1 MKISFI
7 ISFAE
12 LNISQFIIHNS
23 QFNMQHFSL
32 QLRILFSSLVL
43 FSLFTACNSDK
54 KTTETTDS
62 TTQIDSTAQ
71 MNTQKPIDIHTFA
84 LPEEAKIT
92 HLDLKLNVDFDTKML
107 SGVATYNIEVQNNID
122 KIYLDTR
129 SLTIENV
136 EVDGQKANFELAT
149 EDKNL
154 GQKLTIPV
162 TPQSQKVSI
171 TYKTSS
177 TAEALQWLAPSQT
190 AGKKSP
196 FLFTQSQAILAR
208 TWVPTQD
215 SPGIRFTYTAEVT
228 VPKELMAVMSAEN
241 PQQKND
247 SGVYSFKMEQPI
259 PAYLLALAVGD
270 LRFQPIG
277 ERTGVYAEPSMI
289 SKAAYEFEEMDKML
303 EAAEKLYGKYAWG
316 RYDLIVLPPSF
327 PFGGMENPR
336 LTFATPTILAGDRS
350 LTSLVAHELAHSWS
364 GNLVTNATWNDF
376 WLNEG
381 FTVYFE
387 NRIMEEVYG
396 KDYAEMLALISYQDL
411 KDEVEAMTKAG
422 NAEDTKLKLDLTG
435 RNPDDGVTSIAYDK
449 GFYLLKLI
457 ENTVGREKFDAFLNQ
472 YFTEYAF
479 KTTNTEDF
487 LTYLDKNLLSQVEG
501 SMEKINPKEWIY
513 ETGVPSSIP
522 KIESERYD
530 NAIAAAENWKNGTPA
545 AQLETKDWSFQQWLF
560 FLRALPK
567 ELSKQQMDELDKQF
581 KFSETGNNEVL
592 GEWLVKVAHNEYEKS
607 YPQLRKFLVN
617 VGRRKFL
624 SPIYGELIANAKTLP
639 LAKDIFEEAKPNYHF
654 VSSSSIE
661 KMLEGK

>member
-1 MKISFI
+1 
-7 ISFAE
+7 
-12 LNISQFIIHNS
+12 
-23 QFNMQHFSL
+23 MQHFSL
-32 QLRILFSSLVL
+32 RLRALFSSLVL
-43 FSLFTACNSDK
+43 LSLFTACNPEK
-54 KTTETTDS
+54 KTTETIESTIQTDT
-62 TTQIDSTAQ
+62 TTQVETSIPT
-71 MNTQKPIDIHTFA
+71 DIHTYA
-84 LPEEAKIT
+84 IPEEAKTT
-92 HLDLKLNVDFDTKML
+92 HLDLKLNVDFSTKML
-107 SGVATYNIEVQNNID
+107 SGIATYDIEVQNNID

-136 EVDGQKANFELAT
+136 EVDGQKANFELAV
-149 EDKNL
+149 EDENL

-162 TPQSQKVSI
+162 TDQSKKVTI

-177 TAEALQWLAPSQT
+177 DAEALQWLSPSQT
-190 AGKKSP
+190 AGKQSP

-241 PQQKND
+241 PQRKND
-247 SGVYSFKMEQPI
+247 SGIYSFKMEQPI

-277 ERTGVYAEPSMI
+277 ERTGVYAEPSVI

-411 KDEVEAMTKAG
+411 KDEVAAMTSAG
-422 NAEDTKLKLDLTG
+422 NSEDTKLKLDLEG

-487 LTYLDKNLLSQVEG
+487 LTYLDKNLLSQVDG
-501 SMEKINPKEWIY
+501 SMQEINPKEWIY
-513 ETGVPSSIP
+513 ETGIPSNIP

-530 NAIAAAENWKNGTPA
+530 KAIAAATAWKDGTPA
-545 AQLETKDWSFQQWLF
+545 AQLDTKDWAYQQWLF
-560 FLRALPK
+560 FLRALPN

-581 KFSETGNNEVL
+581 KFSNTGNNEVL
-592 GEWLVKVAHNEYEKS
+592 GVWLVKVAHNEYEKS

-624 SPIYGELIANAKTLP
+624 SPIYAELIANAKTLP

>member
-1 MKISFI
+1 M
-7 ISFAE
+7 
-12 LNISQFIIHNS
+12 H
-23 QFNMQHFSL
+23 HFSL
-32 QLRILFSSLVL
+32 QLRILFSSLL
-43 FSLFTACNSDK
+43 FLSLFTACNTEPK
-54 KTTETTDS
+54 KVDTTVQTDS
-62 TTQIDSTAQ
+62 TSQ
-71 MNTQKPIDIHTFA
+71 MNTSTPNDIHTFA
-84 LPEEAKIT
+84 VPEDAKIT
-92 HLDLKLNVDFDTKML
+92 HLDLKLNVDFESKTL
-107 SGVATYNIEVQNNID
+107 SGVASYDIEVKNNAT
-122 KIYLDTR
+122 KIYLDSR
-129 SLTIENV
+129 NLTIEKV
-136 EVDGQKANFELAT
+136 EVDGQKAEFELAN
-149 EDKNL
+149 EVEHL
-154 GQKLTIPV
+154 GQKLSIPI
-162 TPQSQKVSI
+162 TDQSKKITI

-177 TAEALQWLAPSQT
+177 EAEALQWLSPAQT

-228 VPKELMAVMSAEN
+228 VPKELMALMSAEN

-247 SGVYSFKMEQPI
+247 SGVYTFKMEQPI

-316 RYDLIVLPPSF
+316 RYDLILLPPSF

-422 NAEDTKLKLDLTG
+422 NQEDTKLKLDLKD
-435 RNPDDGVTSIAYDK
+435 RSPDDGVSAIAYDK

-457 ENTVGREKFDAFLNQ
+457 ENTVGREKFDIFLNK

-487 LTYLDKNLLSQVEG
+487 LNYLDKNLLSQVEG
-501 SMEKINPKEWIY
+501 SMQTINPKEWIY
-513 ETGVPSSIP
+513 QTGIPSSIP
-522 KIESERYD
+522 IIKSERYD
-530 NAIAAAENWKNGTPA
+530 KAIATAQAWKEGTPA
-545 AQLETKDWSFQQWLF
+545 AQLDTKDWAYQQWLF
-560 FLRALPK
+560 FLRALPN
-567 ELSKQQMDELDKQF
+567 ELSAQQMAELDKKF
-581 KFSETGNNEVL
+581 KFSDTGNNEVL
-592 GEWLVKVAHNEYEKS
+592 GEWLVKVAHNQYDKS
-607 YPQLRKFLVN
+607 YPQLKKFLTH

-624 SPIYGELIANAKTLP
+624 MPIYKELVANEKTLP
-639 LAKDIFEEAKPNYHF
+639 LAKEIYEGAKENYHF
-654 VSSSSIE
+654 VASSSIE
-661 KMLEGK
+661 KLLAGK

>member
-1 MKISFI
+1 M
-7 ISFAE
+7 
-12 LNISQFIIHNS
+12 HY
-23 QFNMQHFSL
+23 FSL

-43 FSLFTACNSDK
+43 FSLFTACNPEK
-54 KTTETTDS
+54 KTTEMDS
-62 TTQIDSTAQ
+62 ITQTDSTAQ
-71 MNTQKPIDIHTFA
+71 MNTEMPTDIHTFA
-84 LPEEAKIT
+84 VPEDAKII
-92 HLDLKLNVDFDTKML
+92 HLDLKLNVDFDKKML
-107 SGVATYNIEVQNNID
+107 SGIAAYDIEVQNNID
-122 KIYLDTR
+122 KIHLDTR
-129 SLTIENV
+129 NLTIEKV
-136 EVDGQKANFELAT
+136 EVDGQKAEFELAN
-149 EDKNL
+149 EDENL

-162 TPQSQKVSI
+162 TNQSKKITI
-171 TYKTSS
+171 TYQTFSE
-177 TAEALQWLAPSQT
+177 AEALQWLAPSQT

-247 SGVYSFKMEQPI
+247 SGVYNFKMEQPI

-422 NAEDTKLKLDLTG
+422 DAEDTKLKLDLTG
-435 RNPDDGVTSIAYDK
+435 RNPDDGVTAIAYDK
-449 GFYLLKLI
+449 GFFLLKLI
-457 ENTVGREKFDAFLNQ
+457 ENTVGREKFDVFLNQ
-472 YFTEYAF
+472 YFTKYAF

-487 LTYLDKNLLSQVEG
+487 LTYLDKNLLSTEVG

-513 ETGVPSSIP
+513 KTGIPSTIP
-522 KIESERYD
+522 KIESERY
-530 NAIAAAENWKNGTPA
+530 NKAIATAQSWKDGTPA
-545 AQLETKDWSFQQWLF
+545 AVLETKDWAYQQWLF
-560 FLRALPK
+560 FLRALPA
-567 ELSKQQMDELDKQF
+567 ELSKQQMDELDKKF

-592 GEWLVKVAHNEYEKS
+592 GEWLVKVAHNQYEKS

-624 SPIYGELIANAKTLP
+624 SPIYSELIANEKTLP
-639 LAKDIFEEAKPNYHF
+639 LAKSIFEEAKPNYHF
-654 VSSSSIE
+654 VASSSIE
-661 KMLEGK
+661 KMLAGK

>member
-1 MKISFI
+1 
-7 ISFAE
+7 
-12 LNISQFIIHNS
+12 
-23 QFNMQHFSL
+23 MQHFSL
-32 QLRILFSSLVL
+32 QLKTILSSLVL
-43 FSLFTACNSDK
+43 FSLFTACNPEK
-54 KTTETTDS
+54 KTTETNTDVI
-62 TTQIDSTAQ
+62 TETDSTAQ
-71 MNTQKPIDIHTFA
+71 MNTKKPVDIHTFA
-84 LPEEAKIT
+84 IPEEAKIT
-92 HLDLKLNVDFDTKML
+92 HLDLKLNVDFENKML
-107 SGVATYNIEVQNNID
+107 SGVATYDIEVQNNID

-129 SLTIENV
+129 SLTIEKV
-136 EVDGQKANFELAT
+136 EVDGQKAEFELAN
-149 EDKNL
+149 EDQNL
-154 GQKLTIPV
+154 GQKLAIPV
-162 TPQSQKVSI
+162 TSQSQKVTI
-171 TYKTSS
+171 TYQTSS
-177 TAEALQWLAPSQT
+177 EAEALQWLSPSQT

-247 SGVYSFKMEQPI
+247 SGVYTFKMEQPI
-259 PAYLLALAVGD
+259 PAYLLALSVGD

-289 SKAAYEFEEMDKML
+289 SKSAYEFEEMDKML
-303 EAAEKLYGKYAWG
+303 DAAEKLYGEYAWG

-411 KDEVEAMTKAG
+411 KNEVEAMKKAG
-422 NAEDTKLKLDLTG
+422 SGEDTRLKLDLTD

-457 ENTVGREKFDAFLNQ
+457 ENTVGREKFDIFLNQ
-472 YFTEYAF
+472 YFTEFAF

-487 LTYLDKNLLSQVEG
+487 LTYLDKNLLSKVEG
-501 SMEKINPKEWIY
+501 SMQKINPKEWIY
-513 ETGVPSSIP
+513 ETGIPSNIP

-530 NAIAAAENWKNGTPA
+530 KAIAAATSWKEGTPA
-545 AQLETKDWSFQQWLF
+545 AQLETKDWAYQQWLF
-560 FLRALPK
+560 FLSALP
-567 ELSKQQMDELDKQF
+567 EDLTSQQMEELDKQF
-581 KFSETGNNEVL
+581 EFSETGNNEIL
-592 GEWLVKVAHNEYEKS
+592 GKWLVKVAHNQYEKS

-624 SPIYGELIANAKTLP
+624 SPIYGELIANEKTIP
-639 LAKDIFEEAKPNYHF
+639 LAKEIYEEAKPNYHF

>member
-1 MKISFI
+1 
-7 ISFAE
+7 
-12 LNISQFIIHNS
+12 
-23 QFNMQHFSL
+23 MQHFPI
-32 QLRILFSSLVL
+32 QLRALFSSLVL
-43 FSLFTACNSDK
+43 LSFFTACNPEK
-54 KTTETTDS
+54 KNTEASNETITVDS
-62 TTQIDSTAQ
+62 TSEMTTSTP
-71 MNTQKPIDIHTFA
+71 TDIHTFA
-84 LPEEAKIT
+84 VPKEAKIT
-92 HLDLKLNVDFDTKML
+92 HLDLKLNVDFDTKIL
-107 SGVATYNIEVQNNID
+107 SGVATYDIDVQNGAD

-136 EVDGQKANFELAT
+136 EVDGQKVNFELENEVAH
-149 EDKNL
+149 L
-154 GQKLTIPV
+154 GQKLSVPV
-162 TPQSQKVSI
+162 TDQSKRI
-171 TYKTSS
+171 TIAYKTSS
-177 TAEALQWLAPSQT
+177 EAEALQWLSAEQT
-190 AGKKSP
+190 AGKKNP

-247 SGVYSFKMEQPI
+247 SGVYNFKMEQPI
-259 PAYLLALAVGD
+259 PAYLLALSVGD

-277 ERTGVYAEPSMI
+277 ERTGVYAEPSVI

-411 KDEVEAMTKAG
+411 KSEVEAMTKAK
-422 NAEDTKLKLDLTG
+422 NAEDTKLKLDLTD

-449 GFYLLKLI
+449 GFYFLKLV

-472 YFTEYAF
+472 YFNEFAF

-487 LTYLDKNLLSQVEG
+487 LNYLDKNLLSKVEG
-501 SMEKINPKEWIY
+501 ATEKINPREWIY
-513 ETGVPSSIP
+513 ETGIPSNIP

-530 NAIAAAENWKNGTPA
+530 KAMAAAQAWKDGTPA
-545 AQLETKDWSFQQWLF
+545 VQLETKDWTFQQWLF
-560 FLRALPK
+560 FLRALPND
-567 ELSKQQMDELDKQF
+567 LTSQQMDELDKQF
-581 KFSETGNNEVL
+581 KFSDTGNNEVL
-592 GEWLVKVAHNEYEKS
+592 GEWLIKVAHNQYKKS
-607 YPQLRKFLVN
+607 YPQLRTFLVN

-624 SPIYGELIANAKTLP
+624 SPIYNELINNEKTYP
-639 LAKDIFEEAKPNYHF
+639 LAKEIFEEARPNYHF
-654 VSSSSIE
+654 VASSSIE
-661 KMLEGK
+661 KMLAR

>member
-1 MKISFI
+1 
-7 ISFAE
+7 
-12 LNISQFIIHNS
+12 
-23 QFNMQHFSL
+23 MQHFSL
-32 QLRILFSSLVL
+32 QLKTIFSSLVL
-43 FSLFTACNSDK
+43 FSLFTACNPEK
-54 KTTETTDS
+54 KSIETTDS
-62 TTQIDSTAQ
+62 ITEIDSTNQ
-71 MNTQKPIDIHTFA
+71 MTTSTPTDIHTFA
-84 LPEEAKIT
+84 MPEDAKIT
-92 HLDLKLNVDFDTKML
+92 HLDLKLNVDFENKML
-107 SGVATYNIEVQNNID
+107 SGIATYDVEIQNNID

-162 TPQSQKVSI
+162 TDESKKVTI

-177 TAEALQWLAPSQT
+177 DAEALQWLSPSQT

-228 VPKELMAVMSAEN
+228 VPKDLMAVMSAEN

-247 SGVYSFKMEQPI
+247 SGIYSFKMEQPI

-277 ERTGVYAEPSMI
+277 ERTGVYAEPSVI

-303 EAAEKLYGKYAWG
+303 EAAETLYGKYAWG

-411 KDEVEAMTKAG
+411 KSEVAAMTSAG
-422 NAEDTKLKLDLTG
+422 SAEDTKLKLDLTD

-457 ENTVGREKFDAFLNQ
+457 ENTVGREKFDTFLNK

-501 SMEKINPKEWIY
+501 SMETINPKKWIY
-513 ETGVPSSIP
+513 ETGIPANIP

-530 NAIAAAENWKNGTPA
+530 KSIAAAQSWKDGTPA
-545 AQLETKDWSFQQWLF
+545 AQLDTKDWTYQQWLF
-560 FLRALPK
+560 FLRALPNQ
-567 ELSKQQMDELDKQF
+567 LSSQQMDELDKKF

-592 GEWLVKVAHNEYEKS
+592 GEWLVKVAHNQYEKS

-624 SPIYGELIANAKTLP
+624 SPIYSELIANEKTIP
-639 LAKDIFEEAKPNYHF
+639 LAKEIYEEAKPNYHF
-654 VSSSSIE
+654 VASSSIE